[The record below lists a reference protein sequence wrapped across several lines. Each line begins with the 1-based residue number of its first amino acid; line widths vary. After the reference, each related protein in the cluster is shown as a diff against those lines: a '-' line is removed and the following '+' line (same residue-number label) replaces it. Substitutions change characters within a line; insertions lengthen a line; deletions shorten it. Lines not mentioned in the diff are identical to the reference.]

1 MKCRFSVRL
10 QAERGDAKPEAAQ
23 RAVALSVEAAK
34 LSAGMR
40 VYDIAKWNER
50 IVFGYIFMAARF
62 FLHFSRLSSII
73 LSKLGR
79 AACPCCSLIGFKSFK
94 LNIGESCSRRSGL
107 LKRADGDENER
118 VTKPTRPVL

>member
-50 IVFGYIFMAARF
+50 IVFGYIFMAAQVFLAFFAFIVYNFIKTGAGSLPMLQFNRF
-62 FLHFSRLSSII
+62 
-73 LSKLGR
+73 
-79 AACPCCSLIGFKSFK
+79 
-94 LNIGESCSRRSGL
+94 
-107 LKRADGDENER
+107 
-118 VTKPTRPVL
+118 